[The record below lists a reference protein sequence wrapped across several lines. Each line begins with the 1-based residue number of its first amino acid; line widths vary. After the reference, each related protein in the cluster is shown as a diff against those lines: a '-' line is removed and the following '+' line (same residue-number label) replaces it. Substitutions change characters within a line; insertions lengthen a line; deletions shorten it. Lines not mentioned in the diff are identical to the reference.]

1 MSPLTLLWA
10 LVGLAI
16 SLGAVLVV
24 LGARA
29 RPAGAPDTSTVRRGS
44 RLRAAGA
51 VLSRREQL
59 TVAAAAL
66 AGLVIA
72 ITTGWVVALLALPV
86 GTVLI
91 SRILM
96 QETTTRITELE
107 ALQEWTRNLSGVLQT
122 NAGLVEAL
130 GLTLRST
137 PAPICPQVERLV
149 ARLQANRPA
158 PEALRA
164 FADDLDDPAGDLIA
178 STLLLGVTR
187 SGAGLT
193 RILKGLADS
202 VAKEVAQRRDI
213 EAARA
218 GPRWSARG
226 VAILF
231 TLVLTGFITLTEFGA
246 QYATPLGQVVLTV
259 VLTMF
264 FVCLW
269 WLHWVTVPKP
279 EPRFMVTEQE
289 ST

>member
-1 MSPLTLLWA
+1 MSPTTLLWA

-16 SLGAVLVV
+16 SLGALLVL
-24 LGARA
+24 LGAQQRA
-29 RPAGAPDTSTVRRGS
+29 AGSPDASTRRRS

-51 VLSRREQL
+51 TLTRREQV
-59 TVAAAAL
+59 TVAAAAAL
-66 AGLVIA
+66 GLIIA

-86 GTVLI
+86 GTLLI
-91 SRILM
+91 SRILLH
-96 QETTTRITELE
+96 TAPSRIADLE

-130 GLTLRST
+130 VLTLRST
-137 PAPICPQVERLV
+137 PAPIRPQVERLV

-187 SGAGLT
+187 SGVGLT
-193 RILKGLADS
+193 QILKALADS
-202 VAKEVAQRRDI
+202 VAKEVSQRRDI

-226 VAILF
+226 VSIIF

-246 QYATPLGQVVLTV
+246 QYATPFGQVVLV
-259 VLTMF
+259 AVLAAF
-264 FVCLW
+264 FACLW

-279 EPRFMVTEQE
+279 EPRFMITDEE
-289 ST
+289 IA